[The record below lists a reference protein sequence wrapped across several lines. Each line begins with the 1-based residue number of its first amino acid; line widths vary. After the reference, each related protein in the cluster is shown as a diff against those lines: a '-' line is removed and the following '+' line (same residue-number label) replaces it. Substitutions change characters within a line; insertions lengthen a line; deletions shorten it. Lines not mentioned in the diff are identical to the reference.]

1 MVTRA
6 RVAGSKF
13 ERVQRAHFERADDR
27 HFVWQ
32 TRGPGFAV
40 REARLLALALAP
52 VTRPLLEIGCGEGGN
67 LFHLLALPSDG
78 GPGPLIGLDAFPAR
92 VGSARRALAGARFAC
107 ADAGALP
114 FADASF
120 RTVLIRDVLHHLP
133 QPARAVAEAVR
144 VLVPGG
150 RLVLL
155 EPNARNPLIRLQM
168 ALVPAERGAAR
179 LDAAFLRALVADLP
193 LTSIEQGVLAPL
205 PIERALLHPDLGLPR
220 LGRLALMD
228 KFLDGCERAAT
239 KLLPS
244 ARWST
249 LMLRARR
256 A

>member
-13 ERVQRAHFERADDR
+13 EKIQRAHFERADNR

-40 REARLLALALAP
+40 REARLLTQALAP
-52 VTRPLLEIGCGEGGN
+52 FTRPLLELGCGEGGN

-78 GPGPLIGLDAFPAR
+78 GAGPLVGLDAFPAR
-92 VGSARRALAGARFAC
+92 VGAARRTLAGARFAC
-107 ADAGALP
+107 GDATALP

-133 QPARAVAEAVR
+133 NPAQAVAEAVR
-144 VLVPGG
+144 VLAPDG

-179 LDAAFLRALVADLP
+179 LDAAFLHALVADLP
-193 LTSIEQGVLAPL
+193 LTSIEQSALAPL
-205 PIERALLHPDLGLPR
+205 PIERALLHPDLGLPA
-220 LGRLALMD
+220 LGRLALTD
-228 KFLDGCERAAT
+228 KFLDWCERAAR
-239 KLLPS
+239 KLLPP

-249 LMLRARR
+249 LVLRARR
-256 A
+256 T